1 MSEHMHSPAIAGMQP
16 DRLSATEPQPISPV
30 AGVDVWYRDV
40 SRAPADIRVLSYD
53 ELERAQ
59 RFREARDRLSFEAG
73 RSWIRGVLSRYLDM
87 APEKIKFQKGPFG
100 KPYLDARQ
108 SVFFNWSH
116 TDGIWVLAVS
126 HHGPVGVDVELI
138 SRRTDRHA
146 VAAVALHKTEQRY
159 ISEQPDPDWSFL
171 NIWVRREALFKAVG
185 FGLHD
190 TMQQIS
196 IIDPSAPDLSSVT
209 GPDGRLW
216 SLCDVKLGEEVQCA
230 LAYEAPSPI
239 VQSTR
244 KH

>member
-1 MSEHMHSPAIAGMQP
+1 MSEHMHLPAIAGMQP
-16 DRLSATEPQPISPV
+16 DRPSVTECQPFSPV
-30 AGVDVWYRDV
+30 AGVDVWYCDV
-40 SRAPADIRVLSYD
+40 SRVPADIRVLSYD
-53 ELERAQ
+53 ELERAE
-59 RFREARDRLSFEAG
+59 RYREANDRLSFEAG
-73 RSWIRGVLSRYLDM
+73 RSWIRGILSRYLEM
-87 APEKIKFQKGPFG
+87 APEKIAFQKGPFG

-126 HHGPVGVDVELI
+126 RHGPVGVDVERI

-159 ISEQPDPDWSFL
+159 ISEQPDPDRSFL

-196 IIDPSAPDLSSVT
+196 IIGPSGSDLDTVT

-216 SLCDVKLGEEVQCA
+216 SLCDVKLDEGVQCA
-230 LAYEAPSPI
+230 LAYEASSPT